1 MKLLHAQTLKDAIAT
16 AGAHQAEGR
25 RVRGEEAARM
35 GIEQGGTKRCV
46 QGLRQISGQT
56 DHMTMPHMDAIEIAQ
71 GNDRT
76 AIILRQSAMTS
87 QDLHG

>member
-1 MKLLHAQTLKDAIAT
+1 
-16 AGAHQAEGR
+16 
-25 RVRGEEAARM
+25 
-35 GIEQGGTKRCV
+35 
-46 QGLRQISGQT
+46 
-56 DHMTMPHMDAIEIAQ
+56 MDAIEIAQ